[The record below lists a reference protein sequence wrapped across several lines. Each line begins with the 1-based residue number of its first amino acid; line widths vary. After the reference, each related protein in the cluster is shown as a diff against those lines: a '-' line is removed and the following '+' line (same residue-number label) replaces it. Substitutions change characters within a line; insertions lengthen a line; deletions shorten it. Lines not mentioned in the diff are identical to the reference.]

1 MPPQA
6 DGGGRETRAEH
17 RERVGREGRG
27 TIAGFVLEL
36 QPNG

>member
-6 DGGGRETRAEH
+6 DGGGRETCAEH
-17 RERVGREGRG
+17 RERVGGEGSG
-27 TIAGFVLEL
+27 TIAGFVHGL